1 MGCQQRQRGMEGRPG
16 ERGSLGRGGAQR
28 EEGQVEV
35 VGGGDAP
42 WRLFGTEA
50 QLNQSGVLGALHK
63 PLT

>member
-1 MGCQQRQRGMEGRPG
+1 MPAEATWHG
-16 ERGSLGRGGAQR
+16 EQARRTGSLGRGGAQR

>member
-1 MGCQQRQRGMEGRPG
+1 MRRKGQGGGGEAGREVIGIGMGM
-16 ERGSLGRGGAQR
+16 
-28 EEGQVEV
+28 
-35 VGGGDAP
+35 VGVGGDAP

>member
-1 MGCQQRQRGMEGRPG
+1 MRRKGQGGGVGSRQRSNRDRNGN
-16 ERGSLGRGGAQR
+16 GG
-28 EEGQVEV
+28 
-35 VGGGDAP
+35 GGGDAP